1 MITKKALNKEL
12 FTREWLYTNSARD
25 AWSKII
31 EEYKVINPIG
41 KILLPS
47 YIGWSSNEG
56 SGIFDSVANSGLD
69 YDFYELGM
77 HLEINLEVLKNKVN
91 ENENPLVLLVHYFGF
106 IDVKYD
112 QITNWLCEN
121 DVFFVE
127 DSAHAWL
134 TDLIGG
140 RVGRK
145 GNYSFYSLHKLL
157 PISTGGVMVNNKPK
171 DNENI
176 SKMNPFLDLNYDF
189 LSIFN
194 IRRANYKYLCSLLK
208 DVSGL
213 KVIYEN
219 LEEAICPQTF
229 PIIVENYDRD
239 KLYYEMNEK
248 GFGLVSLYHTMIEQL
263 KDHTSKAS
271 LVLSKKIINLP
282 IHQDVEKDHLK
293 RMVAELKKKLNI

>member
-12 FTREWLYTNSARD
+12 FIREWTYTNSARD

-31 EEYKVINPIG
+31 EKYKVVNPAG

-56 SGIFDSVANSGLD
+56 SGIFDSVFNSGLD

-77 HLEINLEVLKNKVN
+77 HLEINLEDLKNKIN

-106 IDVKYD
+106 IDIKYD
-112 QITNWLCEN
+112 QITNWLFDHN
-121 DVFFVE
+121 IFFVE

-140 RVGRK
+140 RSGRK

-157 PISTGGVMVNNKPK
+157 PISTGGVMVNNNPK
-171 DNENI
+171 DNTNI
-176 SKMNPFLDLNYDF
+176 SKMNPFLELNYDF

-194 IRRANYKYLCSLLK
+194 IRRANYKYLYSLLK
-208 DVSGL
+208 DVSGV

-219 LEEAICPQTF
+219 LEEGICPQTF
-229 PIIVENYDRD
+229 PVIVENYDRD
-239 KLYYEMNEK
+239 KLYHEMNEK

-263 KDHTSKAS
+263 KEHTSKAS

-282 IHQDVEKDHLK
+282 IHQDVEKEYMM
-293 RMVAELKKKLNI
+293 RMVLELKKKLNS